1 MENTFWLNNP
11 KVLLR
16 NKYMLELWPNN
27 EYSLERKLNAITRLI
42 TILLVLGYYLTKSMK
57 ILISYIITLV
67 VILIL
72 YNYKSNKKITN
83 MNIMENF
90 SNKGD
95 INDRKLVQQIYENK
109 TMPTEKNP
117 FMNITID
124 EYANNVERQ
133 SAAPSYN
140 KNISNEINNITKP
153 KDKLFNNLG
162 DNLNHETFLRN
173 FNTMPN
179 TKIPNDQRGFA
190 DFCYGDMKSCKDGDK
205 LECLK
210 NTSRKI

>member
-42 TILLVLGYYLTKSMK
+42 TILLVLGYYLTNSMK

-67 VILIL
+67 VIIIL
-72 YNYKSNKKITN
+72 YNYKSNKKLTN

-90 SNKGD
+90 SNSD
-95 INDRKLVQQIYENK
+95 MVDNKLVGQIYKNK

-124 EYANNVERQ
+124 EYANNVDRQ

-190 DFCYGDMKSCKDGDK
+190 DFCYGGMKSCKDGDK

-210 NTSRKI
+210 NTIRKI